1 MSRDSV
7 GRDRYGAI
15 VVCLVCSR
23 AGSGLLCGR
32 CRDQLIPAGRRRI
45 PGGLL
50 VGSGFVHAG
59 PARVLVHRLKY
70 QGIRPAAGLL
80 AERMAE
86 VLDGIAGS
94 LVPVRRV
101 LLRTW
106 KYGVDPGLELTR
118 ALASVTGLELVD
130 VLRRPLWAP
139 VHAGTRRDSRSVV
152 RFGAGPIPP
161 GRLILVDDV
170 LTTGSTLWAA
180 RQAAG
185 ESAGYAVTATSAGR
199 VVV

>member
-1 MSRDSV
+1 MIESV
-7 GRDRYGAI
+7 GGPTYGA
-15 VVCLVCSR
+15 VMLCLVCVR
-23 AGSGLLCGR
+23 AGGGSLCRR
-32 CRDQLIPAGRRRI
+32 CRGQLIPGGLRRI

-70 QGIRPAAGLL
+70 QGIRQAADLL

-86 VLDGIAGS
+86 LVAGTDGT

-101 LLRTW
+101 LWRTW
-106 KYGVDPGLELTR
+106 KYGVDPGRELAG
-118 ALASVTGLELVD
+118 ALAAITGLGLAD
-130 VLRRPLWAP
+130 VLQVPPWAP
-139 VHAGTRRDSRSVV
+139 VHAGVRRERRRAV
-152 RFGAGPIPP
+152 RFGSRPVPP
-161 GRLILVDDV
+161 GPLILVDDV
-170 LTTGSTLWAA
+170 LTTGATLWAA

-185 ESAGYAVTATSAGR
+185 ESAIYGVTATSAGR